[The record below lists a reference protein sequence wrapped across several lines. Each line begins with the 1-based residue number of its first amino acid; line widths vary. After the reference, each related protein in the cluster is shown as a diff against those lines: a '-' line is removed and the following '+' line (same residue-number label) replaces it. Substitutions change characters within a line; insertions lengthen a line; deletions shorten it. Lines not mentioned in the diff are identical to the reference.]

1 MFMPGAHCLWSLIS
15 KAALRGQ
22 HHTGES
28 VTCQCRW
35 MTGLPSCPQEDPAV
49 LGREPGLRCPA
60 GLRYKQSVASLAW
73 APTSMRCK
81 HCYGSCKAPF
91 EAQSNMNLNLI
102 KTQIYVHCA
111 SGKKGRMTFSSNTIL
126 GPITQIWLSE
136 EPELSCVF
144 RLNGTQWWP
153 PSASC

>member
-1 MFMPGAHCLWSLIS
+1 MKSNFQGSS
-15 KAALRGQ
+15 KGSTSHRGVCYLSVSVNDWAAQLPSGRPCSAWQGTGAALSSGSEVQAERGLSGLGSNINEMQ
-22 HHTGES
+22 TLLWILQSS
-28 VTCQCRW
+28 VW
-35 MTGLPSCPQEDPAV
+35 G
-49 LGREPGLRCPA
+49 
-60 GLRYKQSVASLAW
+60 
-73 APTSMRCK
+73 
-81 HCYGSCKAPF
+81 
-91 EAQSNMNLNLI
+91 SNMNLNLI